1 MTLEEL
7 IRTIIP
13 ARGRKLEWKL
23 KFLAAFNEMI
33 RTIIPARGRKLARHS
48 YSVVKERLIRTIIPV
63 RGRKHVRRFYYIGEG
78 FLIRTIIP
86 VRGRKL
92 VYKLVVFIACNS
104 SIRTII
110 PVRGRKLA
118 DEIDKSKN
126 SQCDKNHNP
135 HKGTETRLFLAG
147 LQSIAAR

>member
-33 RTIIPARGRKLARHS
+33 RTIIPARGRKLA
-48 YSVVKERLIRTIIPV
+48 
-63 RGRKHVRRFYYIGEG
+63 
-78 FLIRTIIP
+78 
-86 VRGRKL
+86 
-92 VYKLVVFIACNS
+92 
-104 SIRTII
+104 
-110 PVRGRKLA
+110 

>member
-63 RGRKHVRRFYYIGEG
+63 RGRKHVRLFYYIGEG
-78 FLIRTIIP
+78 FL
-86 VRGRKL
+86 
-92 VYKLVVFIACNS
+92 
-104 SIRTII
+104 IRTII

>member
-7 IRTIIP
+7 
-13 ARGRKLEWKL
+13 
-23 KFLAAFNEMI
+23 I

-92 VYKLVVFIACNS
+92 
-104 SIRTII
+104 
-110 PVRGRKLA
+110 A

>member
-7 IRTIIP
+7 IRTMIP

-92 VYKLVVFIACNS
+92 
-104 SIRTII
+104 
-110 PVRGRKLA
+110 A

>member
-63 RGRKHVRRFYYIGEG
+63 RGRK
-78 FLIRTIIP
+78 
-86 VRGRKL
+86 
-92 VYKLVVFIACNS
+92 
-104 SIRTII
+104 
-110 PVRGRKLA
+110 LA

>member
-92 VYKLVVFIACNS
+92 
-104 SIRTII
+104 
-110 PVRGRKLA
+110 A